1 MWIRVEGATRPE
13 TTDTT
18 SSKKWNYVRKDIHSE
33 ERTDE
38 MTGETY
44 TVWTWFE
51 LKVAKEDWELYK
63 AVERNTAN
71 IDYIAMMS
79 DIELEEDEEAEEDE

>member
-1 MWIRVEGATRPE
+1 MWYNVES
-13 TTDTT
+13 TTQPSMIDTT
-18 SSKKWNYVRKDIHSE
+18 TSRNWIYVRKDIHAE

-38 MTGETY
+38 MTGETM
-44 TVWTWFE
+44 TVWVWQE
-51 LKVAKEDWELYK
+51 MKVTRDNWELYK

-79 DIELEEDEEAEEDE
+79 DIEIEEDKEDE